1 MSENTITIDAAD
13 ASAVKPLI
21 QLTDVSADAEA
32 TGCCG
37 GGSCGV

>member
-1 MSENTITIDAAD
+1 MSENTITIDDAD
-13 ASAVKPLI
+13 TIEVKPLI

-32 TGCCG
+32 AGCCG

>member
-1 MSENTITIDAAD
+1 MSENTITIDTAD
-13 ASAVKPLI
+13 AVEIKPLI

-32 TGCCG
+32 AGCCG